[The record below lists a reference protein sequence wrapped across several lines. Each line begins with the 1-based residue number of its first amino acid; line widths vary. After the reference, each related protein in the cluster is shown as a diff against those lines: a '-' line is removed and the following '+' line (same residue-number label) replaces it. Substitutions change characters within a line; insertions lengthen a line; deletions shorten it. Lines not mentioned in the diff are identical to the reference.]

1 MSMCGHLVSWNATMA
16 SNVAIGSM
24 SDQFLLTTS
33 TVVVGHY
40 GVKFHDDY
48 HEIRNKHLLPFFGK
62 FETCASDRTS
72 VHSPLIIFRP
82 NLFFATVCGSWEP
95 KF

>member
-48 HEIRNKHLLPFFGK
+48 H
-62 FETCASDRTS
+62 
-72 VHSPLIIFRP
+72 
-82 NLFFATVCGSWEP
+82 
-95 KF
+95 